1 MMDNKTLVNTLSQR
15 LGREP
20 EYVELLLRSVANIL
34 AEAVRQGDIVAVPG
48 FGTFEPKMRAERITN
63 HPSTGKRILVPPKL
77 SMIFKPSAI
86 LKQRVRK

>member
-20 EYVELLLRSVANIL
+20 EDVELLLRSVANIL